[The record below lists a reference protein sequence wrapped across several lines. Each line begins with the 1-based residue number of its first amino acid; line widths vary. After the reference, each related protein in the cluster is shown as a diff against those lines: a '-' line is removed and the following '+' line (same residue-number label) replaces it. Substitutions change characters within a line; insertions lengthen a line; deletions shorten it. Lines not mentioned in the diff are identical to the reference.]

1 MTKKRYMGQQYE
13 AAMDDGPKYAQYPD
27 EYHPVAYRIMI
38 TGIYVTDSAFDPD
51 ESHVYMDEI
60 LSDMIRMGSADMR
73 AVRLQDAPGPSDEQ
87 KAEWTAERVRK
98 AKLSLSITESPVTDG
113 SSFDDVANVVSGAY
127 KAQGIL
133 PDEQDQQ

>member
-13 AAMDDGPKYAQYPD
+13 AAMSDGPKYAQYPD

-73 AVRLQDAPGPSDEQ
+73 AVRLQDAPAPSDEQ

-98 AKLSLSITESPVTDG
+98 AQRSLITEPPVTDG
-113 SSFDDVANVVSGAY
+113 SSFEDVVDMVGGIY